1 LSLSHKLEVGE
12 RRSLAS
18 HYTLTTAWPT
28 IHSVKRS
35 QGTVAVRQGY
45 YMELKHF
52 ALQQSSVALTLLS
65 MAECVTY
72 IVASFLG
79 DYLKDR
85 LVYVNIVS
93 SSCLAVICIIWPLV
107 DITYVMILAVAIGN
121 NLFIIIIIIII
132 IIIFFIIIIERKDL
146 CGVLSKDCKD
156 TLQTLTPLTKRECD
170 AK

>member
-1 LSLSHKLEVGE
+1 
-12 RRSLAS
+12 
-18 HYTLTTAWPT
+18 
-28 IHSVKRS
+28 
-35 QGTVAVRQGY
+35 
-45 YMELKHF
+45 MELKHF

-107 DITYVMILAVAIGN
+107 DITYVMILAVAIGTVSSSSSSPSSSSSSSSSYIVAYPN
-121 NLFIIIIIIII
+121 NINVSIKHNNSDITTAL
-132 IIIFFIIIIERKDL
+132 L
-146 CGVLSKDCKD
+146 CC
-156 TLQTLTPLTKRECD
+156 
-170 AK
+170 